1 MLRSLWFRL
10 VGALVAVVVVTLL
23 VVLVATTVIIRREY
37 SQFLTASARSI
48 ENVLPDGVL
57 EVTVPRQAGSTRLLD
72 WQAPVVVEQRIDLG
86 QILSAADNAGLQ
98 FVESVQQSASIAI
111 GIAGL
116 VAVILGTWLF
126 RHITRPMGELRLA
139 AQKLAEGNLA
149 VRIPVRKPD
158 EVGRVAMA
166 FNHMAGQIEQQEGLR
181 QQMVADVAHE
191 LRTPLSVMQGNLEA
205 MMDGLITPDE
215 TELAELHDEVLRLSR
230 LVEDLRLLSLA
241 DAGELALEREKV
253 DAGELVETVVRRL
266 TPLAKSEGVALSGE
280 IGPAPMIIPGDRGKL
295 QQALV
300 NLVDN
305 GIRYTPPGGSVRV
318 RAQRQNGTVYLV
330 VTDQGPGIDPAD
342 LPYVF
347 ERFWRGSKSRS
358 RDEGGSGLGLSI
370 VKQIAALHGGQVS
383 VALPP
388 DGGSQFSLV
397 LPADQTVKKASSAIL
412 N

>member
-72 WQAPVVVEQRIDLG
+72 RLDWQTPAVVEQRIDLG

-98 FVESVQQSASIAI
+98 FVDSVQQSASIAI

-139 AQKLAEGNLA
+139 AQKLAEGNLT

-158 EVGRVAMA
+158 EVGRVATA
-166 FNHMAGQIEQQEGLR
+166 FNHMAGQMEQQEGLR

-280 IGPAPMIIPGDRGKL
+280 IGLAPMIIPGDRGKL

-318 RAQRQNGTVYLV
+318 RAQRQNGTVHLV
-330 VTDQGPGIDPAD
+330 VTDQGPGIAPAD

-370 VKQIAALHGGQVS
+370 VKQIATLHGGQVS

-388 DGGSQFSLV
+388 GGGSQFSLV
-397 LPADQTVKKASSAIL
+397 LPA
-412 N
+412 NPME